1 MNLSQI
7 ASYLKEENK
16 YSGQITNWETI
27 PEKEA
32 DYVKFPS
39 EISPKLKEVLK
50 DKGLKKLYS
59 HQGKAYEIV
68 DNGDNLIVVTPTA
81 SGKTLCYNLPVLD
94 TILKDDN
101 ARALYLF
108 PTKALS
114 QDQLTELYDL
124 IERLD
129 EGIKT
134 YTYDGDTPVNAR
146 KSIRRAGHIVITNP
160 DMLHTGILPHHTK
173 WIKLFENLEYVVI
186 DEIHNYRG
194 VFGSHVANVI
204 RRLKRICNFYGSDP
218 QFIASSATIA
228 NPVEFAEKMIGDQ
241 VKLIDEN
248 GAPQGKK
255 DIVFYNPPVVNR
267 ELGIRRSYVLEAEK
281 LAGLFLENDI
291 KSIIFAR
298 SRLRTEILL
307 SYLQDKFGTQD
318 VRGYRGGY
326 LPGERREIE
335 KGLRSG
341 DITGVVSTN
350 ALELGIDIG
359 QLDVCIMAGY
369 PGTIASTWQ
378 QAGRAGRRNSR
389 SLAVLVASSSPLDQY
404 IIENPDFF
412 FEKPVESALINPNNL
427 LILMSHIKCAA
438 FELPFTDGEDFGVE
452 TTEEILSYLEDKRI
466 LRHKGGRWHWMA
478 DRYPAEDISLRSA
491 SSDDFAV
498 MDRSN
503 PANTKVIAKVDH
515 FAALTTIHPDAIYIH
530 EGNQYQ
536 VEELDYEGKKAYVKK
551 VDVNYY
557 TDANLA
563 VDMRV
568 LDHFDKKEV
577 EAIEV
582 EYGEVVV
589 TAKATMF
596 KKVKFKTHENVGYG
610 DINLPEMDMHTTA
623 YWFSYPLA
631 MIEKLGQKGI
641 ESGLQGVANL
651 LENIAPLPLMC
662 DPHDIHSATQVRSPY
677 TGKPTIFIYD
687 SYPGGLGL
695 SEKLYR
701 IHLDLLKRA
710 EKHLNNCGCE
720 DGCPACVGP
729 VNEVGIDGKNNAR
742 ILIEEALSD
751 EARKHQRE
759 IEKTGYRSEIKN
771 LPGGED

>member
-1 MNLSQI
+1 MNLAQI
-7 ASYLKEENK
+7 ASYLKDEKK
-16 YSGQITNWETI
+16 YSRQITHWETI
-27 PEKEA
+27 PEK
-32 DYVKFPS
+32 DGKYVDFPDN
-39 EISPKLKEVLK
+39 ISNKLKNVLNES
-50 DKGLKKLYS
+50 GINKLYS
-59 HQGKAYEIV
+59 HQGKSYEII

-94 TILKDDN
+94 KIIKDDN

-114 QDQLTELYDL
+114 QDQLAELYDL
-124 IERLD
+124 IERL
-129 EGIKT
+129 ESGIKT

-146 KSIRRAGHIVITNP
+146 KAIRKAGHIVITNP

-173 WIKLFENLEYVVI
+173 WIKLFENLEYIVI

-194 VFGSHVANVI
+194 VFGSHVANVL
-204 RRLKRICNFYGSDP
+204 RRLKRICNFYGSEP
-218 QFIASSATIA
+218 QFIAASATIA
-228 NPVEFAEKMIGDQ
+228 NPKNFAEKLTGEE
-241 VKLIDEN
+241 VKLVDEN
-248 GAPQGKK
+248 GAPQGQKE
-255 DIVFYNPPVVNR
+255 IVFYNPPVVNA
-267 ELGIRRSYVLEAEK
+267 ELGIRRSYVLEARK
-281 LAGLFLENDI
+281 LAHLFIDNDI

-307 SYLQDKFGTQD
+307 SYLKDEFKGKRE

-326 LPGERREIE
+326 LPKERRHIE
-335 KGLRSG
+335 KGLREG
-341 DITGVVSTN
+341 EITGVVSTN

-359 QLDVCIMAGY
+359 ELDVCIMAGY

-389 SLAVLVASSSPLDQY
+389 SLAILVASSSPLDQY
-404 IIENPDFF
+404 IIDNPEFF

-427 LILMSHIKCAA
+427 LILMDHIKCAA
-438 FELPFTDGEDFGVE
+438 FELPFTDEEDFGVE
-452 TTEEILSYLEDKRI
+452 TTKEILSYLEDQNI

-498 MDRSN
+498 IDQSQKGN
-503 PANTKVIAKVDH
+503 NKVIAKVDH

-530 EGNQYQ
+530 EGKQFQ
-536 VEELDYEGKKAYVKK
+536 VEKLDYENKKAYVKR

-568 LDHFDKKEV
+568 LDDFDEKEVNDKK
-577 EAIEV
+577 V

-589 TAKATMF
+589 SAKATMY
-596 KKVKFKTHENVGYG
+596 KKVKFKTHENVGFG
-610 DINLPEMDMHTTA
+610 DVNLPEIEMHTTA
-623 YWFSYPLA
+623 YWFSYPLEI
-631 MIEKLGQKGI
+631 IEKLGKKGI

-651 LENIAPLPLMC
+651 IENIAPLPLMC

-677 TGKPTIFIYD
+677 TEKPTVYIYD

-695 SEKLYR
+695 SEKLFR
-701 IHLDLLKRA
+701 IHEDLLKRA
-710 EKHLNNCGCE
+710 AKHLNNCGCE

-729 VNEVGIDGKNNAR
+729 VNEVGLDGKENAR
-742 ILIEEALSD
+742 ILIEEALGD
-751 EARKHQRE
+751 GFVKG
-759 IEKTGYRSEIKN
+759 EKSLKKDGEKQKFF
-771 LPGGED
+771 LPEKE

>member
-7 ASYLKEENK
+7 ASYLKDENK

-32 DYVKFPS
+32 DYVEFPS
-39 EISPKLKEVLK
+39 GISPKLKKIFK
-50 DKGLKKLYS
+50 DKGLTNLYS

-81 SGKTLCYNLPVLD
+81 SGKTLCYNMPVLD
-94 TILKDDN
+94 TILKNDN

-146 KSIRRAGHIVITNP
+146 KSIRKAGHIVITNP

-194 VFGSHVANVI
+194 IFGSHVANVI

-228 NPVEFAEKMIGDQ
+228 NPVRFAEKMIGDK

-281 LAGLFLENDI
+281 LARLFLENDI

-307 SYLQDKFGTQD
+307 SYLQDEFGNQD

-359 QLDVCIMAGY
+359 QLDVCVMAGY

-378 QAGRAGRRNSR
+378 QAGRAGRRKSR

-412 FEKPVESALINPNNL
+412 FKKPVESALINPDNL

-452 TTEEILSYLEDKRI
+452 TTEEILSYLEDQRI

-498 MDRSN
+498 IDKTST
-503 PANTKVIAKVDH
+503 ANNRVIGKVDH
-515 FAALTTIHPDAIYIH
+515 FAALTTIHLDAIYIH

-536 VEELDYEGKKAYVKK
+536 VKELDYEGKKAYVKK

-568 LDHFDKKEV
+568 LDNFDKKEIDS
-577 EAIEV
+577 IEV

-610 DINLPEMDMHTTA
+610 DINLPEIDMHTTA
-623 YWFSYPLA
+623 YWFSYPMK
-631 MIEKLGQKGI
+631 MIEELGQKGI

-662 DPHDIHSATQVRSPY
+662 DPHDIHSATQMRSPY

-701 IHLDLLKRA
+701 IHAKLLKRA
-710 EKHLNNCGCE
+710 YNHLKNCSCD

-729 VNEVGIDGKNNAR
+729 VNEVGFKGKKNAR
-742 ILIEEALSD
+742 ILIEEALKN
-751 EARKHQRE
+751 EAR
-759 IEKTGYRSEIKN
+759 GYQKETEQNGYKSTIKKI
-771 LPGGED
+771 PEGE

>member
-1 MNLSQI
+1 MNIEQMKNSLENRPEFMKRVTI
-7 ASYLKEENK
+7 WKELEGRTGEYVDLPHNLDKRLKN
-16 YSGQITNWETI
+16 
-27 PEKEA
+27 
-32 DYVKFPS
+32 
-39 EISPKLKEVLK
+39 VLK
-50 DKGLKKLYS
+50 KKKIDQLYS
-59 HQGKAYEIV
+59 HQKKAYDYIMKKKDTV
-68 DNGDNLIVVTPTA
+68 VVTPTA
-81 SGKTLCYNLPVLD
+81 SGKTLCYNLPVLNS
-94 TILKDDN
+94 ILEDDN
-101 ARALYLF
+101 NRALYLF

-114 QDQLTELYDL
+114 QDQLSGLYEL
-124 IERLD
+124 IEELSVN
-129 EGIKT
+129 IKT
-134 YTYDGDTPVNAR
+134 HTYDGDTQVSAR
-146 KSIRRAGHIVITNP
+146 KSIRQSGHIVITNP
-160 DMLHTGILPHHTK
+160 DMLHVGILPHHTK
-173 WIKLFENLEYVVI
+173 WIKLFENLKYVVI
-186 DEIHNYRG
+186 DEVHSYRG

-267 ELGIRRSYVLEAEK
+267 QLGIRRSYVLEAEK
-281 LAGLFLENDI
+281 IARIFLENDI

-307 SYLQDKFGTQD
+307 SYLQDKFGTPD
-318 VRGYRGGY
+318 IRGYRGGY

-335 KGLRSG
+335 KGLRSC

-427 LILMSHIKCAA
+427 LILMAHIKCAA

-452 TTEEILSYLEDKRI
+452 TTEEILSYLEDQRI

-498 MDRSN
+498 VDRTS
-503 PANTKVIAKVDH
+503 PANSRVIAKVDH
-515 FAALTTIHPDAIYIH
+515 FAALTTIHPHAIYIH

-536 VEELDYEGKKAYVKK
+536 VKELDYEGKKAYVKK

-568 LDHFDKKEV
+568 LDHFDKKE
-577 EAIEV
+577 IDKLEV

-623 YWFSYPLA
+623 YWFSYPLE

-677 TGKPTIFIYD
+677 TAKPTIFIYD

-701 IHLDLLKRA
+701 IHFDLLKRA
-710 EKHLNNCGCE
+710 EKHLDNCGCE

-729 VNEVGIDGKNNAR
+729 VNEVGMDGKNNAR
-742 ILIEEALSD
+742 ILIEEALHD
-751 EARKHQRE
+751 EAREHQRE
-759 IEKTGYRSEIKN
+759 IEKSRYRSEIKKFS
-771 LPGGED
+771 GEEE

>member
-7 ASYLKEENK
+7 IDYLKDENK
-16 YSGQITNWETI
+16 FTHQITNWETI

-32 DYVKFPS
+32 DYVDFPAD
-39 EISPKLKEVLK
+39 ISDKLKNVLK
-50 DKGLKKLYS
+50 EKGLKKLYS

-68 DNGDNLIVVTPTA
+68 DDGDNLIVVTPTA

-94 TILKDDN
+94 SIIKDDS

-114 QDQLTELYDL
+114 QDQLAELYDL

-228 NPVEFAEKMIGDQ
+228 NPVEFAEKLTGED

-248 GAPQGKK
+248 GAPQGQKE
-255 DIVFYNPPVVNR
+255 IVFYNPPVVNK

-281 LAGLFLENDI
+281 LAKLFIENDI
-291 KSIIFAR
+291 KSIVFAR

-307 SYLQDKFGTQD
+307 SYLQDKFDSKD

-335 KGLRSG
+335 KGLREG
-341 DITGVVSTN
+341 KITGVVSTN

-359 QLDVCIMAGY
+359 QLDVCVMAGY

-404 IIENPDFF
+404 IIDNPDFF

-427 LILMSHIKCAA
+427 MILMSHIKCAA

-452 TTEEILSYLEDKRI
+452 TTEEILSYLEDQRI

-491 SSDDFAV
+491 SADDFAV
-498 MDRSN
+498 IDKTN
-503 PANTKVIAKVDH
+503 PAKTRVIAKVDH

-530 EGNQYQ
+530 EGDQYQ
-536 VEELDYEGKKAYVKK
+536 VKELDYKGKKAYVKK

-568 LDHFDKKEV
+568 LDHFDKKE
-577 EAIEV
+577 EDKLTV

-596 KKVKFKTHENVGYG
+596 KKVKFKTHENIGYG
-610 DINLPEMDMHTTA
+610 DINLPEIDMHTTA
-623 YWFSYPLA
+623 YWFSYPLE

-701 IHLDLLKRA
+701 IHSDLLKRA
-710 EKHLNNCGCE
+710 YRHLNNCGCE

-729 VNEVGIDGKNNAR
+729 VNEVGIDGKENAR
-742 ILIEEALSD
+742 ILIEEALND
-751 EARKHQRE
+751 EDWKYQRE
-759 IEKTGYRSEIKN
+759 IEKDGHSTEYRN
-771 LPGGED
+771 LPGKSE

>member
-1 MNLSQI
+1 MNLEQMV
-7 ASYLKEENK
+7 SYLKSKGKYNNNITHWEE
-16 YSGQITNWETI
+16 I
-27 PEKEA
+27 PPKEA
-32 DYVKFPS
+32 DYVDFPDN
-39 EISPKLKEVLK
+39 IDPRLLRVLRN
-50 DKGLKKLYS
+50 KGLKKLYS
-59 HQGKAYEIV
+59 HQAESIEIITN
-68 DNGDNLIVVTPTA
+68 DDNLIVVTPTA

-94 TILKDDN
+94 QILKDKTS
-101 ARALYLF
+101 RALYLF

-114 QDQLTELYDL
+114 QDQLAELYDL

-129 EGIKT
+129 EDIKT

-173 WIKLFENLEYVVI
+173 WIKLFENLDYVII

-204 RRLKRICNFYGSDP
+204 RRLKRICKFYGSDP
-218 QFIASSATIA
+218 QFIAASATIA
-228 NPVEFAEKMIGDQ
+228 NPKSFASKLLDSE
-241 VKLIDEN
+241 VKLVDEN
-248 GAPQGKK
+248 GAPRGPK

-267 ELGIRRSYVLEAEK
+267 QLGIRRSYVLEARK
-281 LAGLFLENDI
+281 LARIFLENQI
-291 KSIIFAR
+291 KSIIFTR

-307 SYLQDKFGTQD
+307 SYLQDELGNRD
-318 VRGYRGGY
+318 IRGYRGGY

-335 KGLRSG
+335 KGLRKG

-359 QLDVCIMAGY
+359 ELDVCIMAGY

-378 QAGRAGRRNSR
+378 QAGRAGRRRTR
-389 SLAVLVASSSPLDQY
+389 SLALMVASSSPLDQY
-404 IIENPDFF
+404 IINNPDYF

-438 FELPFTDGEDFGVE
+438 FELPFEDGEDFGVE
-452 TTEEILSYLEDKRI
+452 TTQEILSYLEEERV

-478 DRYPAEDISLRSA
+478 ERYPAEDISLRSA

-498 MDRSN
+498 VDRTN
-503 PANTKVIAKVDH
+503 QPDVQVIGKVDH
-515 FAALTTIHPDAIYIH
+515 FSALTTIHEKAIYLH
-530 EGNQYQ
+530 GGKQYQ
-536 VEELDYEGKKAYVKK
+536 VEELDYENQKAYVRQ

-563 VDMRV
+563 VDLRV
-568 LDHFDKKEV
+568 LDQFDKKE
-577 EAIEV
+577 EQEIEI
-582 EYGEVVV
+582 EHGEVVV

-596 KKVKFKTHENVGYG
+596 KKVKFNTHENVGYG
-610 DINLPEMDMHTTA
+610 DINLPEIDMHTTS
-623 YWFSYPLA
+623 YWFSYP
-631 MIEKLGQKGI
+631 EKMVGRMGKKGI
-641 ESGLQGVANL
+641 ESGLLGLANL

-662 DPHDIHSATQVRSPY
+662 DPGDIRASTQVRSPY
-677 TGKPTIFIYD
+677 TGKPTIFVYD

-701 IHLDLLKRA
+701 IHLDLIKRA
-710 EKHLNNCGCE
+710 EQHLLNCPCE
-720 DGCPACVGP
+720 EGCPACVGP
-729 VNEVGIDGKNNAR
+729 VTEVGVDGKENAH
-742 ILIEEALSD
+742 ILIKEALSD
-751 EARKHQRE
+751 EPQRQ
-759 IEKTGYRSEIKN
+759 IEETGSPVQKTGR
-771 LPGGED
+771 D